1 VSDGDVWRRQRRLA
15 TPAFRSA
22 AVAAYA
28 DAMSSSAQ
36 ELLSSEWSAGA
47 EGVTRD
53 VYEDFNALTL
63 RIVARA
69 LFGADV
75 RGAAAAEINAAIR
88 DAFAFFAA
96 RTAGPPLP
104 EWLPTPDNAR
114 FAAAVKR
121 LDAAVYALIAAR
133 RAKMDAAAAAAA
145 AQSSSPS
152 DAGAAAPG
160 ADLLDRLLSAR
171 DEEASGGG
179 GGGGGMGDVAL
190 RDELMT
196 LLVAG
201 QETSAIVLTWT
212 CALLAQHPAIAAR
225 AAAEADAALGATS
238 ERLPSARDAAKLPFI
253 TAVVYETMRLL
264 PPAYLVGRCAARD
277 VSLGPW
283 RIPMGTT
290 LLVSPYLL
298 HRSPRHWR
306 DAATFDPTRWLSDDG
321 VTLLP
326 DALRGMGPNGAY
338 VPFGA
343 GPRNCIGTGFAMME
357 AVLVTASLL
366 RRVTLALPA
375 GGAPPATA
383 ALITLRPAAARLRIT
398 PRVTAAAERAPRE
411 APEAL
416 AR

>member
-1 VSDGDVWRRQRRLA
+1 
-15 TPAFRSA
+15 
-22 AVAAYA
+22 
-28 DAMSSSAQ
+28 MSTSAQ
-36 ELLSSEWSAGA
+36 ELLDAEWSCSGA
-47 EGVTRD
+47 SASQGVTRD
-53 VYEDFNALTL
+53 VYADFNALTL

-75 RGAAAAEINAAIR
+75 RGDVAAEINAAIA

-96 RTAGPPLP
+96 RTAAGPPLP

-121 LDAAVYALIAAR
+121 LDTAVYTLIAQR
-133 RAKMDAAAAAAA
+133 REKMAANAQLQASPGSDAA
-145 AQSSSPS
+145 
-152 DAGAAAPG
+152 AAAPG
-160 ADLLDRLLSAR
+160 ADLLDRLLAAR
-171 DEEASGGG
+171 DEEEGGG

-201 QETSAIVLTWT
+201 QETSAILLTWT
-212 CALLAQHPAIAAR
+212 CALLAAHPAAAAR
-225 AAAEADAALGATS
+225 AAAEVDAVLGGSSRGGSA
-238 ERLPSARDAAKLPFI
+238 EQQRQRLPGAGDAAKLPYI

-264 PPAYLVGRCAARD
+264 PPAYLVGRCAAHD
-277 VSLGPW
+277 VLLGPW
-283 RIPMGTT
+283 RIPKGTT

-306 DAATFDPTRWLSDDG
+306 DPETFDPARWLSDDG
-321 VTLLP
+321 STLLP

-357 AVLVTASLL
+357 AVLVTAALL
-366 RRVTLALPA
+366 QRVTITLPP
-375 GGAPPATA
+375 GGVPPAPA
-383 ALITLRPAAARLRIT
+383 ALITLRPAVARLRIT
-398 PRVTAAAERAPRE
+398 PRAAAAAAAAAQQQQPEE
-411 APEAL
+411 AVAV